1 MGTADRMP
9 QRHLERVE
17 SRPNPRT
24 ALPEWLTDIPAVRQ
38 VLQDGWDVPA
48 GVTVLIG
55 ENGAGK
61 STLVEALA
69 QRYPRLGND
78 RVGPVD
84 AGDVSPLG
92 SHLMLQCAPMASRA
106 GFFLRAETMHDYL
119 GHRDR
124 AAGRTE
130 PAWSHTPLLARS
142 HGEGFLWVFEEAFW
156 QPGMYFLDEPEAALS
171 FSSTLALVSLLAR
184 MPHEG
189 SQVVVATH
197 SPLIAATPDATVIE
211 VGDQGLVETSW
222 QETDL
227 VRNWTSFL
235 ESPERY
241 LRHLR

>member
-1 MGTADRMP
+1 MGTIDRVP
-9 QRHLERVE
+9 ERHLLRVDRRPD
-17 SRPNPRT
+17 SRAVMP
-24 ALPEWLTDIPAVRQ
+24 AWLTDIPAVRQ
-38 VLQDGWDVPA
+38 VVDDGWEIPA

-84 AGDVSPLG
+84 SGDESPLSG
-92 SHLMLQCAPMASRA
+92 HLMLSCAPMASRA
-106 GFFLRAETMHDYL
+106 GFFLRAETMHSYL
-119 GHRDR
+119 RDRDR

-130 PAWSHTPLLARS
+130 PAWSQTPLLARS
-142 HGEGFLWVFEEAFW
+142 HGEGFLWLFEEAFW

-184 MPHEG
+184 MPQEG
-189 SQVVVATH
+189 SQVIVATH
-197 SPLIAATPDATVIE
+197 SPLIAATPGATVIE
-211 VGDQGLVETSW
+211 VGDDGLVETPW
-222 QETDL
+222 QDTDL
-227 VRNWTSFL
+227 VRNWSSFL
-235 ESPERY
+235 QAPERY